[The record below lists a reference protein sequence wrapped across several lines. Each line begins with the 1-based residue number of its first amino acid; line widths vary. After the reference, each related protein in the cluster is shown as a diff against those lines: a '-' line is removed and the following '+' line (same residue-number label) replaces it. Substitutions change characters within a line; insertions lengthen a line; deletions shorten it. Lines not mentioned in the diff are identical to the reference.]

1 MCAKKNPGEKIL
13 SYEKENYSLLIYLA
27 ENLTNYKKKTCTN
40 KNTVFAAL
48 KKRLSIWRPTS
59 KQDVRRFKTA
69 ADCAIRIHA
78 TVKFCIV
85 YV

>member
-13 SYEKENYSLLIYLA
+13 SYEKENYCLLIYLA